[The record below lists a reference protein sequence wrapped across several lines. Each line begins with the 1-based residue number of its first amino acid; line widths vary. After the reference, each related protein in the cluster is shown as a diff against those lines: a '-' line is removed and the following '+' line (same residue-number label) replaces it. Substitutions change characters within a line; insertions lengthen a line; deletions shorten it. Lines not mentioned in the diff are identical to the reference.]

1 MLNSVPAPDPA
12 TTAAAPP
19 SAPRRTRLT
28 HDDRRRQLLGIGL
41 SKLVDKPIQHLSIDE
56 VAAEA
61 GISRGLL
68 FHYFPTKRDFYLA
81 CIEAAGRRILR
92 NTEADPALPP
102 RAQVESMVRLFVEQ
116 IDRRRQLVGIGLAKN
131 VETPIQDLSMDDIA
145 TEAGISRGLLF
156 HYFATKRDF
165 YRACIEAAGRRILR
179 NTEPD
184 PELPP
189 RAQVESM
196 VRLFVEQID
205 RRRAFYLSLL
215 HGTGTADVSL
225 VEVYDAIWD
234 QATTRVVTALAL
246 EPATRPV
253 VHAWWAYVE
262 DQALS
267 WSADPVRRR
276 TRTLEELVVHCV
288 AALDALLD
296 LA

>member
-1 MLNSVPAPDPA
+1 MLNSVPVPETAPLA
-12 TTAAAPP
+12 T
-19 SAPRRTRLT
+19 APRRTRLT

-41 SKLVDKPIQHLSIDE
+41 SKLVEKPIQHLSIDE

-92 NTEADPALPP
+92 NTEA
-102 RAQVESMVRLFVEQ
+102 
-116 IDRRRQLVGIGLAKN
+116 
-131 VETPIQDLSMDDIA
+131 
-145 TEAGISRGLLF
+145 
-156 HYFATKRDF
+156 
-165 YRACIEAAGRRILR
+165 
-179 NTEPD
+179 D

-234 QATTRVVTALAL
+234 QATTRVMTALSL
-246 EPATRPV
+246 EPPTRSI

-267 WSADPVRRR
+267 WSAEPEGRR
-276 TRTLEELVVHCV
+276 TRSLEELVTHS
-288 AALDALLD
+288 ARALDALLQVG
-296 LA
+296 

>member
-1 MLNSVPAPDPA
+1 MLNSVPARDPA
-12 TTAAAPP
+12 PAAPATP
-19 SAPRRTRLT
+19 ARRTRLT

-102 RAQVESMVRLFVEQ
+102 REQVESMVQ
-116 IDRRRQLVGIGLAKN
+116 
-131 VETPIQDLSMDDIA
+131 
-145 TEAGISRGLLF
+145 
-156 HYFATKRDF
+156 
-165 YRACIEAAGRRILR
+165 
-179 NTEPD
+179 
-184 PELPP
+184 
-189 RAQVESM
+189 
-196 VRLFVEQID
+196 LFVEQID

-225 VEVYDAIWD
+225 VEVYDAIWE
-234 QATTRVVTALAL
+234 QATTRVMTALSL
-246 EPATRPV
+246 EPPSRPV

-262 DQALS
+262 DQALA
-267 WSADPVRRR
+267 WSAEPAGRR
-276 TRTLEELVVHCV
+276 TRSLPELVTHSVR
-288 AALDALLD
+288 ALDALL
-296 LA
+296 LVG

>member
-1 MLNSVPAPDPA
+1 MLNSV
-12 TTAAAPP
+12 T
-19 SAPRRTRLT
+19 RTRLT

-41 SKLVDKPIQHLSIDE
+41 SRLVEKPIQHLSIDE

-92 NTEADPALPP
+92 NTEADPSLPP
-102 RAQVESMVRLFVEQ
+102 RE
-116 IDRRRQLVGIGLAKN
+116 
-131 VETPIQDLSMDDIA
+131 
-145 TEAGISRGLLF
+145 
-156 HYFATKRDF
+156 
-165 YRACIEAAGRRILR
+165 
-179 NTEPD
+179 
-184 PELPP
+184 
-189 RAQVESM
+189 QVESM

-215 HGTGTADVSL
+215 HGTGSADVSL

-234 QATTRVVTALAL
+234 EATDRVMTALAL
-246 EPATRPV
+246 EPPTRAV

-267 WSADPVRRR
+267 WSAEPAGRR
-276 TRTLEELVVHCV
+276 TRSLEQLVTHGVR
-288 AALDALLD
+288 ALDALLQV
-296 LA
+296 A

>member
-1 MLNSVPAPDPA
+1 MLNSV
-12 TTAAAPP
+12 T
-19 SAPRRTRLT
+19 RTRLT

-41 SKLVDKPIQHLSIDE
+41 SKLVEKPIQHLSIDE

-68 FHYFPTKRDFYLA
+68 FHYFPTKRDFHRA

-102 RAQVESMVRLFVEQ
+102 REQVQ
-116 IDRRRQLVGIGLAKN
+116 
-131 VETPIQDLSMDDIA
+131 
-145 TEAGISRGLLF
+145 
-156 HYFATKRDF
+156 
-165 YRACIEAAGRRILR
+165 
-179 NTEPD
+179 
-184 PELPP
+184 
-189 RAQVESM
+189 SM

-215 HGTGTADVSL
+215 HGTGTADISL

-234 QATTRVVTALAL
+234 EATTRVLTAWGLDPRL
-246 EPATRPV
+246 RPI

-267 WSADPVRRR
+267 WSAEPDGRR
-276 TRTLEELVVHCV
+276 TRSLEELVTHSVR
-288 AALDALLD
+288 ALEALLEVE
-296 LA
+296 

>member
-1 MLNSVPAPDPA
+1 MLNSV
-12 TTAAAPP
+12 T
-19 SAPRRTRLT
+19 RTRLT

-41 SKLVDKPIQHLSIDE
+41 SRLVEKPIQHLSIDE

-92 NTEADPALPP
+92 NTEADPSLPP
-102 RAQVESMVRLFVEQ
+102 GE
-116 IDRRRQLVGIGLAKN
+116 
-131 VETPIQDLSMDDIA
+131 
-145 TEAGISRGLLF
+145 
-156 HYFATKRDF
+156 
-165 YRACIEAAGRRILR
+165 
-179 NTEPD
+179 
-184 PELPP
+184 
-189 RAQVESM
+189 QVESM

-215 HGTGTADVSL
+215 HGTGSADVSL

-234 QATTRVVTALAL
+234 EATDRVMTALTL
-246 EPATRPV
+246 EPPTRAV

-267 WSADPVRRR
+267 WSAEPAERR
-276 TRTLEELVVHCV
+276 TRSLEELVTHSVR
-288 AALDALLD
+288 ALDALLEV
-296 LA
+296 A

>member
-1 MLNSVPAPDPA
+1 MLNSVSAHE
-12 TTAAAPP
+12 TTGSSP
-19 SAPRRTRLT
+19 APRRTRLT

-41 SKLVDKPIQHLSIDE
+41 AKLVDKPIQHLSIDE

-92 NTEADPALPP
+92 NTEADATLPP
-102 RAQVESMVRLFVEQ
+102 RE
-116 IDRRRQLVGIGLAKN
+116 
-131 VETPIQDLSMDDIA
+131 
-145 TEAGISRGLLF
+145 
-156 HYFATKRDF
+156 
-165 YRACIEAAGRRILR
+165 
-179 NTEPD
+179 
-184 PELPP
+184 
-189 RAQVESM
+189 QVESM

-234 QATTRVVTALAL
+234 QATTRVMTALSL

-267 WSADPVRRR
+267 WSAEAPGRR
-276 TRTLEELVVHCV
+276 TRSLEELVTHSVR
-288 AALDALLD
+288 ALDALLGVG
-296 LA
+296 

>member
-1 MLNSVPAPDPA
+1 MLNSV
-12 TTAAAPP
+12 T
-19 SAPRRTRLT
+19 RTRLT

-41 SKLVDKPIQHLSIDE
+41 SRLVEKPIQHLSIDE

-92 NTEADPALPP
+92 NTEADPSLPP
-102 RAQVESMVRLFVEQ
+102 RE
-116 IDRRRQLVGIGLAKN
+116 
-131 VETPIQDLSMDDIA
+131 
-145 TEAGISRGLLF
+145 
-156 HYFATKRDF
+156 
-165 YRACIEAAGRRILR
+165 
-179 NTEPD
+179 
-184 PELPP
+184 
-189 RAQVESM
+189 QVESM

-215 HGTGTADVSL
+215 HGTGSADVSL

-234 QATTRVVTALAL
+234 EATDRVMTALVL
-246 EPATRPV
+246 GPPTRAV

-267 WSADPVRRR
+267 WSAEPAGRR
-276 TRTLEELVVHCV
+276 TRSLEELVTHSVR
-288 AALDALLD
+288 ALDALLQV
-296 LA
+296 A

>member
-1 MLNSVPAPDPA
+1 MLNSV
-12 TTAAAPP
+12 T
-19 SAPRRTRLT
+19 RTRLT

-41 SKLVDKPIQHLSIDE
+41 SRLVEKPIQHLSIDE

-92 NTEADPALPP
+92 NTEADPSLPP
-102 RAQVESMVRLFVEQ
+102 RE
-116 IDRRRQLVGIGLAKN
+116 
-131 VETPIQDLSMDDIA
+131 
-145 TEAGISRGLLF
+145 
-156 HYFATKRDF
+156 
-165 YRACIEAAGRRILR
+165 
-179 NTEPD
+179 
-184 PELPP
+184 
-189 RAQVESM
+189 QVESM

-215 HGTGTADVSL
+215 HGTGSADVSL

-234 QATTRVVTALAL
+234 EATDRVMTALAL
-246 EPATRPV
+246 GPSTRAV

-267 WSADPVRRR
+267 WSAEPAGRR
-276 TRTLEELVVHCV
+276 TRSLDQLVTHSVR
-288 AALDALLD
+288 ALDALLQV
-296 LA
+296 A

>member
-1 MLNSVPAPDPA
+1 MLNSV
-12 TTAAAPP
+12 T
-19 SAPRRTRLT
+19 RTRLT

-41 SKLVDKPIQHLSIDE
+41 SRLVEKPIQHLSIDE

-92 NTEADPALPP
+92 NTEADPSLPP
-102 RAQVESMVRLFVEQ
+102 RE
-116 IDRRRQLVGIGLAKN
+116 
-131 VETPIQDLSMDDIA
+131 
-145 TEAGISRGLLF
+145 
-156 HYFATKRDF
+156 
-165 YRACIEAAGRRILR
+165 
-179 NTEPD
+179 
-184 PELPP
+184 
-189 RAQVESM
+189 QVESM

-215 HGTGTADVSL
+215 HGTGSADVSL

-234 QATTRVVTALAL
+234 EATDRVLTALAL
-246 EPATRPV
+246 EPSTRAV

-267 WSADPVRRR
+267 WSAEPAGRR
-276 TRTLEELVVHCV
+276 TRSLEELVTHSVR
-288 AALDALLD
+288 ALDALLQ

>member
-1 MLNSVPAPDPA
+1 MLNSVSVPDPVP
-12 TTAAAPP
+12 AAPG
-19 SAPRRTRLT
+19 APARRTRLT

-102 RAQVESMVRLFVEQ
+102 RE
-116 IDRRRQLVGIGLAKN
+116 
-131 VETPIQDLSMDDIA
+131 
-145 TEAGISRGLLF
+145 
-156 HYFATKRDF
+156 
-165 YRACIEAAGRRILR
+165 
-179 NTEPD
+179 
-184 PELPP
+184 
-189 RAQVESM
+189 QVESM

-225 VEVYDAIWD
+225 VGVYDAIWD
-234 QATTRVVTALAL
+234 QATTRVMTALSL
-246 EPATRPV
+246 EQPERPV

-267 WSADPVRRR
+267 WSAESAGRR
-276 TRTLEELVVHCV
+276 TRSLPQLVTHSVR
-288 AALDALLD
+288 ALDALL
-296 LA
+296 LVG

>member
-1 MLNSVPAPDPA
+1 MLNSV
-12 TTAAAPP
+12 T
-19 SAPRRTRLT
+19 RTRLT

-41 SKLVDKPIQHLSIDE
+41 SRLVEKPIQHLSIDE

-92 NTEADPALPP
+92 NTEADP
-102 RAQVESMVRLFVEQ
+102 S
-116 IDRRRQLVGIGLAKN
+116 
-131 VETPIQDLSMDDIA
+131 
-145 TEAGISRGLLF
+145 
-156 HYFATKRDF
+156 
-165 YRACIEAAGRRILR
+165 
-179 NTEPD
+179 
-184 PELPP
+184 LPP

-215 HGTGTADVSL
+215 HGTGSADVSL

-234 QATTRVVTALAL
+234 EATDRVMTALDL
-246 EPATRPV
+246 EPPTRAV

-267 WSADPVRRR
+267 WSAEPAGRR
-276 TRTLEELVVHCV
+276 TRSLEELVTHSVS
-288 AALDALLD
+288 ALDALLQV
-296 LA
+296 A

>member
-1 MLNSVPAPDPA
+1 MLNSVSAPDPA
-12 TTAAAPP
+12 PLAAPQA
-19 SAPRRTRLT
+19 APRRTRLT

-92 NTEADPALPP
+92 NTEADPTLPP
-102 RAQVESMVRLFVEQ
+102 R
-116 IDRRRQLVGIGLAKN
+116 G
-131 VETPIQDLSMDDIA
+131 
-145 TEAGISRGLLF
+145 
-156 HYFATKRDF
+156 
-165 YRACIEAAGRRILR
+165 
-179 NTEPD
+179 
-184 PELPP
+184 
-189 RAQVESM
+189 QVESM

-234 QATTRVVTALAL
+234 QATTRVVTALEL
-246 EPATRPV
+246 GPTTRPV

-267 WSADPVRRR
+267 WSAEPPGRR
-276 TRTLEELVVHCV
+276 TRTLEELVDHSVR
-288 AALDALLD
+288 ALDALL
-296 LA
+296 LVE

>member
-12 TTAAAPP
+12 PAAAPV
-19 SAPRRTRLT
+19 RRTRLT

-41 SKLVDKPIQHLSIDE
+41 AKLVDKPIQHLSVDE

-116 IDRRRQLVGIGLAKN
+116 IDRRR
-131 VETPIQDLSMDDIA
+131 
-145 TEAGISRGLLF
+145 
-156 HYFATKRDF
+156 
-165 YRACIEAAGRRILR
+165 
-179 NTEPD
+179 
-184 PELPP
+184 
-189 RAQVESM
+189 
-196 VRLFVEQID
+196 
-205 RRRAFYLSLL
+205 AFYLSLL

-234 QATTRVVTALAL
+234 EATTRVMDALVL
-246 EPATRPV
+246 EPSARAV

-267 WSADPVRRR
+267 WSADPAGRR
-276 TRTLEELVVHCV
+276 TRSLEELVTHSVR
-288 AALDALLD
+288 ALDALLQV
-296 LA
+296 A

>member
-1 MLNSVPAPDPA
+1 MLNSVPGSDRAPA
-12 TTAAAPP
+12 VPP
-19 SAPRRTRLT
+19 VAAPRRTRLS
-28 HDDRRRQLLGIGL
+28 HADRRRQLLGIGL
-41 SKLVDKPIQHLSIDE
+41 AKLVEKPIQHLSIDE

-68 FHYFPTKRDFYLA
+68 FHYFPTKRDFYL
-81 CIEAAGRRILR
+81 
-92 NTEADPALPP
+92 
-102 RAQVESMVRLFVEQ
+102 
-116 IDRRRQLVGIGLAKN
+116 
-131 VETPIQDLSMDDIA
+131 
-145 TEAGISRGLLF
+145 
-156 HYFATKRDF
+156 
-165 YRACIEAAGRRILR
+165 ACIEAAGRRILR

-225 VEVYDAIWD
+225 VEVYDAIWE
-234 QATTRVVTALAL
+234 QATTRVMTALSL
-246 EPATRPV
+246 DQATRPV

-267 WSADPVRRR
+267 WSAEPVERR
-276 TRTLEELVVHCV
+276 TRSLDDVVDHGV
-288 AALDALLD
+288 RGLDALLALD
-296 LA
+296 

>member
-1 MLNSVPAPDPA
+1 MLNSV
-12 TTAAAPP
+12 T
-19 SAPRRTRLT
+19 RTRLT

-41 SKLVDKPIQHLSIDE
+41 SRLVEKPIQHLSIDE

-68 FHYFPTKRDFYLA
+68 FHYCPTKRDFYLA

-92 NTEADPALPP
+92 NTVADPGLPP
-102 RAQVESMVRLFVEQ
+102 R
-116 IDRRRQLVGIGLAKN
+116 D
-131 VETPIQDLSMDDIA
+131 
-145 TEAGISRGLLF
+145 
-156 HYFATKRDF
+156 
-165 YRACIEAAGRRILR
+165 
-179 NTEPD
+179 
-184 PELPP
+184 
-189 RAQVESM
+189 QVESM

-234 QATTRVVTALAL
+234 EATTRVMTALDL
-246 EPATRPV
+246 EPPTRAV

-267 WSADPVRRR
+267 WSAEPAGRR
-276 TRTLEELVVHCV
+276 TRSLEELVTHSVS
-288 AALDALLD
+288 ALDALLQV
-296 LA
+296 A